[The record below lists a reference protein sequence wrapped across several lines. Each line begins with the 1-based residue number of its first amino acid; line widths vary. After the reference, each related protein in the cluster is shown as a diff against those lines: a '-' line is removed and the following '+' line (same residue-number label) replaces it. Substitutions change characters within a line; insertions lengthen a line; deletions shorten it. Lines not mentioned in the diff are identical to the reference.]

1 MLSLLLVACKRVVIS
16 VYYYGCNATTVYM
29 DEIRRVNIKALNVD
43 VLKNKKESSMT
54 NQFVKIMLIL
64 TVAGVMTGCVME
76 RPAYSSEDIP
86 VTDQE

>member
-1 MLSLLLVACKRVVIS
+1 
-16 VYYYGCNATTVYM
+16 
-29 DEIRRVNIKALNVD
+29 
-43 VLKNKKESSMT
+43 MT

-76 RPAYSSEDIP
+76 RPAYSSKDIP